1 MRKCKKSMLMLL
13 LSMVLCLCT
22 VGSVWAESGS
32 DTTAPLVTK
41 ATFVTKSV
49 DKPTSEGAT
58 NNVQLK
64 LSVVEEA
71 TGISRV
77 QVGVYGYKGGNTS
90 PVLLFG
96 EKVYEGEDDSAYTGD
111 IVIDIPVSKTDASA
125 VYKVGFIEIT
135 DNAGNKR
142 EYFDHYATSGYRKDS
157 ANKEY
162 LLCYGEKDATN
173 ACYID
178 TNAPTVT
185 VKSNGDDTAPIVTG
199 AKFLNTSVDRPG
211 TIKLELDVIEESK
224 LKSVD
229 VSYMGKKGNQ
239 DILIGYSPTEFDV
252 SENKVTSYV
261 DVSEDN
267 TAGDYYVESI
277 RISDTEGNERYYI
290 FDYATYTYFIDE
302 EGSYIKDVG
311 NENCKCYIKNGATV
325 TVKSNGDDIA
335 PIIKKVTLKTHTV
348 KKPGILPMTLEL
360 KEADEVKKVA
370 VKIRN
375 CNGTEQDYIA
385 YTKEFDEKV
394 KLDSVTIKMPIATAS
409 ELGKYYI
416 EEILITD
423 YSGNERRYFDANYES
438 KYPVTGNKAYIPDLY
453 DNTKKAYLAK
463 NKFITLEDEF
473 EVNFE
478 VALSNKKLLN
488 KIKNMPEGETGKIFI
503 DGKGI
508 AKAEIFKAIK
518 GKNKTIVFYKN
529 NYQWVFNGKDI
540 KEAKDIKLKVTFEMV
555 DGTEY
560 NVSGNLLKIV
570 FPANGVLPGKA
581 NVRIKSDY
589 TYELYEVTEA
599 MYLYYLNENNDK
611 LEYQN
616 DSDVSY
622 LLDGTDHWCKFD
634 ITHNSTYMVSNEKIV
649 KAKKLTI
656 TGVSKKLAAGKK
668 MKLSVTF
675 KPANTSFKKVKWTSS
690 NTKYATVNSKGV
702 VTAKKAGIGKKVTI
716 TATAKDGSKKKAK
729 FTITIMKDSVKSVK
743 LSANKSVKVGKSVTV
758 KATVKA
764 TGKKA
769 NKKLR
774 WTTSNKKY
782 ATVNSKGKVV
792 AKKAGKGK
800 SVKIIAYATDGSGK
814 KATITIKIK

>member
-1 MRKCKKSMLMLL
+1 MGKCKKSMLMLL
-13 LSMVLCLCT
+13 LSMILCLCT
-22 VGSVWAESGS
+22 AGSVWAESGS

-49 DKPTSEGAT
+49 DKPTSEDAT

-96 EKVYEGEDDSAYTGD
+96 KKIYEGDEDSAYTGD
-111 IVIDIPVSKTDASA
+111 IVVDIPVSKTDASG
-125 VYKVGFIEIT
+125 VYKLGFIEIT

-142 EYFDHYATSGYRKDS
+142 EYFDHYATTGYRKDS

-178 TNAPTVT
+178 ANAATVT

-199 AKFLNTSVDRPG
+199 AKFLNASVERPG
-211 TIKLELDVIEESK
+211 TIKLEFDVIEESK
-224 LKSVD
+224 IKSVE
-229 VSYMGKKGNQ
+229 VNYMGKKGNQ
-239 DILIGYSPTEFDV
+239 DIMISAAPTDFEIIDG
-252 SENKVTSYV
+252 KIVTYMPV
-261 DVSEDN
+261 TEDN
-267 TAGDYYVESI
+267 TAGEYYVESI
-277 RISDTEGNERYYI
+277 KLLDTEGNERYYI

-311 NENCKCYIKNGATV
+311 NENCKCYIENGATV
-325 TVKSNGDDIA
+325 NVKSNGDDVA
-335 PIIKKVTLKTHTV
+335 PIIKKVTLKNYTV
-348 KKPGILPMTLEL
+348 KKPGLLPMTLEL
-360 KEADEVKKVA
+360 KEADEVKKVS

-375 CNGTEQDYIA
+375 CNGTEQDCIA
-385 YTKEFDEKV
+385 VDKEFKERV
-394 KLDSVTIKMPIATAS
+394 KTDSVTVKMPIATAS

-423 YSGNERRYFDANYES
+423 YSGNERRYFDAYYEG
-438 KYPVTGNKAYIPDLY
+438 KYSVTGNKAYIPDLY

-478 VALSNKKLLN
+478 VGLSNSKLIS
-488 KIKNMPEGETGKIFI
+488 KIKNMPEGETGKIYI

-508 AKAEIFKAIK
+508 AKAEIFEAIK
-518 GKNKTIVFYKN
+518 GKDKTIVFYKN

-540 KEAKDIKLKVTFEMV
+540 TSAKNIKLKVSFEMV
-555 DGTEY
+555 DGSEY
-560 NVSGNLLKIV
+560 NTSGNLLKIV
-570 FPANGVLPGKA
+570 FPENGELPGKA

-589 TYELYEVTEA
+589 TYDLYEMTEA
-599 MYLYYLNENNDK
+599 MYLYYLNTDTSK

-616 DSDVSY
+616 ESDISY

-649 KAKKLTI
+649 KAKKITI
-656 TGVSKKLAAGKK
+656 SGVSKKLAAGKK

-675 KPANTSFKKVKWTSS
+675 KPANTSLKKVKWTSS
-690 NTKYATVNSKGV
+690 NNKYATVNAKGV

-743 LSANKSVKVGKSVTV
+743 LSANKSVKAGKSITV
-758 KATVKA
+758 KAIVKT
-764 TGKKA
+764 TGKQA
-769 NKKLR
+769 NKQLK
-774 WTTSNKKY
+774 WTVSNKKY

-792 AKKAGKGK
+792 TKKAGKGK
-800 SVKIIAYATDGSGK
+800 TVKVTATATDGSGK